1 MKWKM
6 LLALAVLAASG
17 CLEREAPTAAEEE
30 EGTAD
35 TTVETVAAKLLE
47 RELLVEPEGQPETR
61 QIDGA
66 YLDKMKEKYPA
77 IYEGVEAGS
86 YEVTFRNLLVIYDPE
101 KDEIK
106 KQYVLK
112 TIEIGG

>member
-1 MKWKM
+1 M
-6 LLALAVLAASG
+6 LLILTVLAASG
-17 CLEREAPTAAEEE
+17 CLERQAPAAEEE
-30 EGTAD
+30 ESTVDAG
-35 TTVETVAAKLLE
+35 VETVAAKLLE
-47 RELLVEPEGQPETR
+47 RELLVEPEGVPEIL
-61 QIDGA
+61 QIDED

-86 YEVTFRNLLVIYDPE
+86 YEVKFRNLLVIYDHE

-112 TIEIGG
+112 SIEIGG